1 MRVLQYPL
9 PGFFQQFERGH
20 EFIDNPD
27 LQGLLRLEQCSFK
40 QQWQGFLDPDQAWQT
55 LGPAA
60 SRKQPDS
67 HFRKTHRGFG
77 VVGQYSMMAGQ
88 CQL

>member
-1 MRVLQYPL
+1 MLGQRPATASNGEAFDIPGLLWVRVLQYPL

-40 QQWQGFLDPDQAWQT
+40 Q
-55 LGPAA
+55 
-60 SRKQPDS
+60 
-67 HFRKTHRGFG
+67 
-77 VVGQYSMMAGQ
+77 
-88 CQL
+88 